1 MREIFRSFKV
11 TDVYSLK
18 LALDD
23 AGIPAAVRGE
33 ALAGVIGDPF
43 SVWVLSDEDVE
54 RAQAVARDM
63 DQGAV

>member
-1 MREIFRSFKV
+1 MREIFRSLKV

-18 LALDD
+18 LALEE

-43 SVWVLSDEDVE
+43 SVWVLVDEHVE
-54 RAQAVARDM
+54 KAQAVARSM
-63 DQGAV
+63 EG